1 MEMKTNI
8 QSMLLDNGIVFKIDE
23 VSGGLPEIISEDTFC
38 ELLIMNSEDED
49 EMPTDINDPGYEFDD
64 LDDDDLTFV

>member
-1 MEMKTNI
+1 MA
-8 QSMLLDNGIVFKIDE
+8 NGIIFKIEE
-23 VSGGLPEIISEDTFC
+23 VSAGIPEIISEDTFC
-38 ELLIMNSEDED
+38 ELLIMNSDEED

>member
-1 MEMKTNI
+1 MKSNI
-8 QSMLLDNGIVFKIDE
+8 QSMLMDNGIIFKIDE

-38 ELLIMNSEDED
+38 ELLIMNSEEED

>member
-1 MEMKTNI
+1 
-8 QSMLLDNGIVFKIDE
+8 MLMDNGIVFKIDE
-23 VSGGLPEIISEDTFC
+23 VSSGLPEIISEDTFC
-38 ELLIMNSEDED
+38 ELLIMNSEEDD

>member
-1 MEMKTNI
+1 MKTNI

>member
-1 MEMKTNI
+1 
-8 QSMLLDNGIVFKIDE
+8 
-23 VSGGLPEIISEDTFC
+23 
-38 ELLIMNSEDED
+38 MNSDEDD

>member
-1 MEMKTNI
+1 MKSNI
-8 QSMLLDNGIVFKIDE
+8 QTMLMDNGIIFKIDE

-49 EMPTDINDPGYEFDD
+49 EIPTDINDPGYEFDD